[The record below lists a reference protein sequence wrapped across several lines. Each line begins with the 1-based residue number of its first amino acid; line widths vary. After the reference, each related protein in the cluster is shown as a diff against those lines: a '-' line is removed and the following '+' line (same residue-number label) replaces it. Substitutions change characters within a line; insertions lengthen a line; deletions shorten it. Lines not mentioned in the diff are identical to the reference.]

1 MADASEPEAPALHPT
16 TPEGGP
22 LYRIARA
29 PTPWSWPD
37 WANVGSDGTFG
48 NRWDDPGGVYRVL
61 YAASS
66 RVGAFVEVL
75 SRFRP
80 DPQLLEELAEI
91 EDEGATAE
99 LPGELDAS
107 WLVNRVIGVA
117 RFHGEFVEIGHSSS
131 LAHIRRA
138 LAPRVVHYGIDDLD
152 ASAIRLSVPRRFTQ
166 EISRYVYD
174 QSTPAGD
181 RRFAGITYL
190 SRLGDEFRNWA
201 LFEPAGDEDPLAEE
215 AELGPIDADDPDLN
229 QALALLG
236 VRLVGR

>member
-1 MADASEPEAPALHPT
+1 
-16 TPEGGP
+16 
-22 LYRIARA
+22 
-29 PTPWSWPD
+29 
-37 WANVGSDGTFG
+37 
-48 NRWDDPGGVYRVL
+48 
-61 YAASS
+61 
-66 RVGAFVEVL
+66 
-75 SRFRP
+75 
-80 DPQLLEELAEI
+80 
-91 EDEGATAE
+91 
-99 LPGELDAS
+99 
-107 WLVNRVIGVA
+107 
-117 RFHGEFVEIGHSSS
+117 
-131 LAHIRRA
+131 
-138 LAPRVVHYGIDDLD
+138 VHYGIDDLD

-215 AELGPIDADDPDLN
+215 AELRPIDADDPDLN